1 MSDRQDQKNE
11 LKFLSRVD
19 NLRNNGYNLDQ
30 STLERLANN
39 MPASW
44 SNMDRVAP
52 GTALSQ
58 QQLNEFW
65 TAFKKGK
72 FVDGSENLSF
82 EQYLND
88 PRSPLKV
95 ENGQV
100 VWRPEKMQ
108 GDFQGKDLES
118 FMDVIS
124 PILSVALP
132 ALGGAALSY
141 LGGMGSAAGT
151 SSGFLGDVATTAG
164 GVADAVG
171 AGGIGAMNGLDMGTP
186 WLTDP
191 SFTASWAADFP
202 TTTGTF
208 EQVYNM
214 TGGSNPYVDVSNGLD
229 AMNSFDTGQMT
240 ELLNTDPN
248 INWGSDIFDPNA
260 TSTFTGDKTQG
271 WNVTKYA
278 NSWFDTLFDTIQTPG
293 VQSLLKGGA
302 TLLEAIQQ
310 SGNADKLQAA
320 IDAAAN
326 RGDPFGSQR
335 GFYQNMLRDSYTDP
349 NFWKNNAVFK
359 GINDVAVNDASRAAA
374 ARGYNNSS
382 NVLYD
387 IADRIQKTGMNY
399 ATNFQGQLAQNA
411 GAGIAP
417 GTAASIAATGAQ
429 QVNQANQQS
438 QGATG
443 ALIRDLPNI
452 VQGIKGILQ

>member
-65 TAFKKGK
+65 AAFKQGK
-72 FVDGSENLSF
+72 FVDGAENLSF

-124 PILSVALP
+124 PIMSVALP
-132 ALGGAALSY
+132 ALGGATLSY
-141 LGGMGSAAGT
+141 LGGMGSAAGA
-151 SSGFLGDVATTAG
+151 SSGFLGDAAST
-164 GVADAVG
+164 G
-171 AGGIGAMNGLDMGTP
+171 AGGLGEFSGSMAWDAPGLQGGTYALKDLATDTLGDFSLAGQGTGYGGVGTAGQGLSLGAGSTGGAIGDMAASLASQAGVDALAPISGIGAGTGAGLGLQAAGTG
-186 WLTDP
+186 
-191 SFTASWAADFP
+191 ANIAG
-202 TTTGTF
+202 TG
-208 EQVYNM
+208 
-214 TGGSNPYVDVSNGLD
+214 
-229 AMNSFDTGQMT
+229 
-240 ELLNTDPN
+240 
-248 INWGSDIFDPNA
+248 
-260 TSTFTGDKTQG
+260 
-271 WNVTKYA
+271 
-278 NSWFDTLFDTIQTPG
+278 SWFDTLFDTIQTPG

-452 VQGIKGILQ
+452 VQGIKGILP